1 MSKLK
6 IEYLI
11 HFDDRT
17 KLSNSDK
24 FLKSLLEL
32 NEELTI
38 EADKITYKDIVV
50 DYIIKVNKTE
60 KGRFFELKIIYKD
73 ADIQTRIEACHNLES
88 AINEAIYCLNK
99 VKVYTLWNDL
109 SFNYS
114 KQAYPLIYEV
124 ENLMRQLIT
133 KFMVIN
139 VGAEWSKTD
148 LTDSIRKQAKSSTN
162 AIDILYELDFIHLSE
177 VLLNSQKPKSNT
189 EDIKKV
195 HQKIMQANTSS
206 ELDINELK
214 NIVPQSNWQKYF
226 SALIQC
232 DTGELEKSWEDL
244 YKLRCKVAH
253 NNFITKTDYQ
263 KILRLTEELKVKL
276 QEALEKLDEVEVP
289 EEDKEAIIEN
299 VSDDIV
305 NQLIESELKDFNIN
319 RVSKIVSSTGISR
332 MSRLVRMSSVVG
344 GIDRAR
350 DIITEITRG
359 IDIAENQMSNRVGGM
374 GIDRVKDKM
383 PEITRGMHWGLDRAE
398 KSINSMSMFA
408 DGMGITS
415 AQKQKFRDARVQVND
430 EVDESLTTVQNV
442 KNEDEEHLE
451 ALIQNDNK
459 LISETEDSR
468 QTSLEDESHE

>member
-11 HFDDRT
+11 HFDNRT
-17 KLSNSDK
+17 KLCNSDK

-60 KGRFFELKIIYKD
+60 KERFFELKIIYKD
-73 ADIQTRIEACHNLES
+73 ADIQTRLESCHNLES
-88 AINEAIYCLNK
+88 AIKEAIYCLNK
-99 VKVYTLWNDL
+99 VKFYTLWNDL

-139 VGAEWSKTD
+139 VGAEWSKTE
-148 LTDSIRKQAKSSTN
+148 LTDPIRNQAKSSTN

-189 EDIKKV
+189 KDINKV

-226 SALIQC
+226 SDLIQC

-244 YKLRCKVAH
+244 YQLRCKVAH

-289 EEDKEAIIEN
+289 EEDKEDIIEN

-305 NQLIESELKDFNIN
+305 NQLIESD
-319 RVSKIVSSTGISR
+319 SR
-332 MSRLVRMSSVVG
+332 MSRLVRMSSV
-344 GIDRAR
+344 
-350 DIITEITRG
+350 
-359 IDIAENQMSNRVGGM
+359 VGGM

-383 PEITRGMHWGLDRAE
+383 PEITRGMLWGLDRAV
-398 KSINSMSMFA
+398 KSVNSMSMFA
-408 DGMGITS
+408 DGMDITS
-415 AQKQKFRDARVQVND
+415 AQKQKFRDARAQVND

-442 KNEDEEHLE
+442 KDEDEEHLE
-451 ALIQNDNK
+451 ALIQNDNE